1 MLIYKKKNLGI
12 EKVFHTR
19 ALGKNQLKGSD
30 ARCIAIELSK
40 YIEAL
45 LIANLISNAI
55 LEMINNL
62 VEIF

>member
-1 MLIYKKKNLGI
+1 MLIYKKNLGI

-30 ARCIAIELSK
+30 ARCIAIKLSK